1 MMNGRIG
8 IGSVLGLAALAA
20 ALAQPAG
27 EERAQPVT
35 RGETLKLA
43 EYHAAPHD
51 LQMKSLLEGAR
62 AQRQPDGRI
71 VVTQARCQ
79 TFTPAGQGELVVE
92 APECVYDP
100 KQRTIRSAG
109 ALHVRTADDRLAIA
123 GEGFTWQQTNSTLL
137 VSNRVHTRLRPE
149 LFRPPGGAPLPSAP
163 APAGPTLD
171 ISSDRL
177 EYAQTPGQGIYE
189 GNVRVSGTNL
199 NATAGR
205 LILRSPMS
213 EHRLQSLTAE
223 EHVVVDYE
231 QIHATGDWAF
241 YSADT
246 DRVQLKGRPTWRIE
260 QREGSGDE
268 LIFERSNR
276 VFQANGHARLQMPR
290 ASLGGASFLSRAEAA
305 PTDGPAATRQF
316 LEVRC
321 DRYELRTNVAVFY
334 GPVRVN
340 DWNGGQAQGQM
351 TCGLLTL
358 TLGATNELQRLV
370 AERDVVIV
378 QADRRFTAARAEY
391 TAGDRL
397 LKLTG
402 QPAWQDG
409 PRAGRGDWMQVDL
422 AREELS
428 VRGNAVMKLPAGE
441 VGQAVLIGAEAARPV
456 ETRPGADGSAEIH
469 SREYRFTERTALF
482 EGGVRIEHPQMQWTC
497 DRLSLTSPPEL
508 GPGGRRMVAE
518 PAVVFDLLSEP
529 GNPVHGTGERAVYT
543 RRLAAA
549 RTNDFIELHGTP
561 AMMASSNLVI
571 RNELI
576 VLDISGRKLAT
587 PGKFNFRGPLPAA
600 MTNHFRPEKRR

>member
-1 MMNGRIG
+1 M
-8 IGSVLGLAALAA
+8 
-20 ALAQPAG
+20 
-27 EERAQPVT
+27 
-35 RGETLKLA
+35 
-43 EYHAAPHD
+43 
-51 LQMKSLLEGAR
+51 
-62 AQRQPDGRI
+62 
-71 VVTQARCQ
+71 
-79 TFTPAGQGELVVE
+79 
-92 APECVYDP
+92 
-100 KQRTIRSAG
+100 
-109 ALHVRTADDRLAIA
+109 
-123 GEGFTWQQTNSTLL
+123 
-137 VSNRVHTRLRPE
+137 
-149 LFRPPGGAPLPSAP
+149 
-163 APAGPTLD
+163 
-171 ISSDRL
+171 
-177 EYAQTPGQGIYE
+177 
-189 GNVRVSGTNL
+189 
-199 NATAGR
+199 
-205 LILRSPMS
+205 
-213 EHRLQSLTAE
+213 
-223 EHVVVDYE
+223 
-231 QIHATGDWAF
+231 
-241 YSADT
+241 
-246 DRVQLKGRPTWRIE
+246 
-260 QREGSGDE
+260 
-268 LIFERSNR
+268 
-276 VFQANGHARLQMPR
+276 
-290 ASLGGASFLSRAEAA
+290 AEAA
-305 PTDGPAATRQF
+305 PTDVPAATRQF
-316 LEVRC
+316 LEVLC

-441 VGQAVLIGAEAARPV
+441 VGQAVLTGAEAARPV